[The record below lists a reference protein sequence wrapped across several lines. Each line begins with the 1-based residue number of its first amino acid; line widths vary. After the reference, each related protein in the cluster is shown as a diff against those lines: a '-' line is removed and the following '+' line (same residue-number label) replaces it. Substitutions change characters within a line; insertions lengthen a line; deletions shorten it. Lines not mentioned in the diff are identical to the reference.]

1 MGAVGLW
8 RTWDFRLLWLG
19 AVDVVCTLLLIGFL
33 LTGHHHL
40 VVRVLAVLAWAVVVP
55 RDVRAGN
62 RQDAASAARKRRG
75 LVP

>member
-55 RDVRAGN
+55 GMSAPAIAKMR
-62 RQDAASAARKRRG
+62 RQRHANDG
-75 LVP
+75 G